1 MLKEFEWRTGRT
13 CVFKNF
19 AHLVFVTK
27 YRRGVLT
34 ESMLLR
40 LKEIFSETMKQMKG
54 ELLEFGGEDDHVH
67 LLISYHPSYAL
78 SNIVGKLKGKSSYFL
93 RQEFWEEIKKK
104 LWCSHFWSPSY
115 CLVSCGGAPLEIVK
129 AYVENQRKDKEPKY
143 IAHSKRLTG
152 VKRNQDKTWKK
163 LNKVSP

>member
-19 AHLVFVTK
+19 THLVFITK
-27 YRRGVLT
+27 YRRGVIN
-34 ESMLLR
+34 EVMLER
-40 LKEIFSETMKQMKG
+40 LKEIFSETMQQLKG

-67 LLISYHPSYAL
+67 LMISYHPSYAL

-104 LWCSHFWSPSY
+104 LWGNHFWSPSY
-115 CLVSCGGAPLEIVK
+115 CIVSCGGAPLEIVK
-129 AYVENQRKDKEPKY
+129 AYVENQRKEKDAKH
-143 IAHSKRLTG
+143 INHSKKLTG
-152 VKRNQDKTWKK
+152 VKRNPDKTWKK
-163 LNKVSP
+163 LNTVSP